1 MAQDDK
7 VELLLQALEN
17 ENNNSIIQLDSSK
30 IKTIKNN
37 ILQKLQLSSSQLKQL
52 HKKLKYYRYCSDLS
66 DLQFGNYIRWISLK
80 DPENIKLTKGAFFVD
95 YFFENDMVKI
105 MCKNGRGRFFQEK
118 FDEILIFQKFNN
130 EETVILTVLDYIKK

>member
-37 ILQKLQLSSSQLKQL
+37 ILQKLQLSGKQLKHL
-52 HKKLKYYRYCSDLS
+52 HKKLKYYRYCMIYLI
-66 DLQFGNYIRWISLK
+66 YSL
-80 DPENIKLTKGAFFVD
+80 
-95 YFFENDMVKI
+95 
-105 MCKNGRGRFFQEK
+105 
-118 FDEILIFQKFNN
+118 EI
-130 EETVILTVLDYIKK
+130 ILDGYH